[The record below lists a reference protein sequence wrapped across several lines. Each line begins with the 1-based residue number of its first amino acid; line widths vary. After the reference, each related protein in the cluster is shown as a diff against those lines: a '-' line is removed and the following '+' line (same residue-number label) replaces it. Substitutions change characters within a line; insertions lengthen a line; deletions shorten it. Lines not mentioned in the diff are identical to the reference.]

1 MTFVCAHQGFSDAVN
16 DPDHGLIARGTVMS
30 TTQSSICVRATTET
44 QCNGFTFEPGKLRDF
59 DLAFFG
65 RNLPPQVSR
74 PAQYWSRERGIILY
88 RFFHYRARTRVEHGW
103 VVTSTD
109 HQLIRSFFTGPTWKS
124 MDVIANAILEI
135 TKSPDS

>member
-1 MTFVCAHQGFSDAVN
+1 MTFVCAHSGFMNAVN
-16 DPDHGLIARGTVMS
+16 DPEYGFIGTGNVMS
-30 TTQSSICVRATTET
+30 NTQSSTFVRSYDTIE
-44 QCNGFTFEPGKLRDF
+44 CNGFTFEPGRLQKYDM
-59 DLAFFG
+59 AFFNG
-65 RNLPPQVSR
+65 AIPRQVAAVVR
-74 PAQYWSRERGIILY
+74 AETQQKDVILY